1 MCGILVNA
9 RATADAPQPCDAA
22 WERAMARLD
31 RRGPDGRG
39 RWQSASGLVRLGHTR
54 LAINDLSPTG
64 AQPMVLERAGGAL
77 ALVANGEV
85 YNAPALRR
93 RLEGEGCRFRG
104 RSDCEVVLHVVDRWG
119 FDAAIDAVR
128 GMFALAVW
136 DDRERTLRA
145 AVDHAGMKPLV
156 FAGAAAGLV
165 IASDADAVLAM
176 LARRPGPNPTAL
188 AHVLAH
194 GYSPAP
200 ETVWQGVSKLG
211 PGECLEWRP
220 GAGVRVRRWWSP
232 PECVRESAS
241 GPSILAEQSEEFEAI
256 WGEVVG
262 DHLLSDVPVGLF
274 LSGGLDS
281 SAVAVALAGRERDES
296 GVRGAGGVAPSR
308 SPVRAFTLALDS
320 KDDEAPAARQT
331 AAHLGLEWTGVPM
344 GSSSLDEALTAYARA
359 FDEPQGYG
367 ALLTAGAISR
377 AARRHGKVMLA
388 GDGGDEAFAG
398 YTWHAGT
405 LGTTPGSRSA
415 AAPRRE
421 SGGGVGVLDAP
432 GVASGRVAVGTHL
445 RRVLP
450 RFEAWE
456 VEALLAPFGVRY
468 GEQAYAGW
476 AAAHDRPGLPWPR
489 WAQRMDL
496 MTFCAGSILPK
507 VDRASMDVG
516 LEVRAPFLDRRVL
529 EWALSRPVTPEE
541 ARGAAGGSNG
551 GSKPIL
557 RRYLEGCVPPGVLTR
572 PKQGFSLRI
581 GANAWAGF
589 GDRLLESR
597 LVKDGVLGPHVRRV
611 IDPADPRAAS
621 RIPALCMLAA
631 WWDARA

>member
-1 MCGILVNA
+1 MCGILVHA
-9 RATADAPQPCDAA
+9 RATLDSPQACDAA

-64 AQPMVLERAGGAL
+64 AQPMVLERRGGDL

-93 RLEGEGCRFRG
+93 RLEREGCRFRG
-104 RSDCEVVLHVVDRWG
+104 TSDCEVVLHAVDRWG
-119 FDAAIDAVR
+119 FDEAIDAVR
-128 GMFALAVW
+128 GMIALAVW
-136 DDRERTLRA
+136 DDRERTLRG

-156 FAGAAAGLV
+156 FAGGTEGLV

-176 LARRPGPNPTAL
+176 LARRPDPNPMAL

-220 GAGVRVRRWWSP
+220 GAGVRTRRWWSP
-232 PECVRESAS
+232 PDAVREPAPGRST
-241 GPSILAEQSEEFEAI
+241 LAEQAEEFGAI
-256 WGEVVG
+256 WGEVVA

-281 SAVAVALAGRERDES
+281 SAVAVALAEQSGGGAHAGRSR
-296 GVRGAGGVAPSR
+296 AIAPSR
-308 SPVRAFTLALDS
+308 PPVHAFTLALES
-320 KDDEAPAARQT
+320 SDDEAPAARQT
-331 AAHLGLEWTGVPM
+331 AAHFGLGWTGVPM
-344 GSSSLDEALTAYARA
+344 GAGSLDEALTACARA

-377 AARRHGKVMLA
+377 AARRCGKVMLA

-398 YTWHAGT
+398 YTWHAE
-405 LGTTPGSRSA
+405 
-415 AAPRRE
+415 APRLAPDSGASISRE
-421 SGGGVGVLDAP
+421 RGSSGGVGVLDAP
-432 GVASGRVAVGTHL
+432 GVAAGCVPVGSYL

-450 RFEAWE
+450 RFEVWE
-456 VEALLAPFGVRY
+456 VEALLAPLGVRY
-468 GEQAYAGW
+468 AEQEYAGW
-476 AAAHDRPGLPWPR
+476 AAAHDRPDLPWPR

-507 VDRASMDVG
+507 VDRASMDAG

-529 EWALSRPVTPEE
+529 EWALSLPVMPEE
-541 ARGAAGGSNG
+541 ACGPVGGHVG

-557 RRYLEGCVPPGVLTR
+557 RRYLDGRVPPGVLTR

-581 GANAWAGF
+581 GSNAWAGF
-589 GDRLLESR
+589 GDRLLQSR
-597 LVKDGVLGPHVRRV
+597 LVKDGVLGAHVRRV
-611 IDPADPRAAS
+611 VDPDDPRAAS